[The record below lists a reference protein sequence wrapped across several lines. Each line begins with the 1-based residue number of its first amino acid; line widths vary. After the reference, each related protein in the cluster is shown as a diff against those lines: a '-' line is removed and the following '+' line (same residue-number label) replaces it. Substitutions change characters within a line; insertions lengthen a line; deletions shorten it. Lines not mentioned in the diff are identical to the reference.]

1 MQEQSLDACFEAIRS
16 RLAAGEPAGNVEVL
30 AAACLLSM
38 TAGPRQ
44 AALWEVFT
52 AAALTVLRDGAALNI
67 ADGPVEAVAAFLAS
81 TPFGEIAQLRRM
93 DPHVW
98 GVRLHAVR
106 RDGCWLVLHGRF
118 DSLYFA
124 IGAGTGR
131 HAAAGRSRDPAMAER
146 EMGVA
151 LADIAAGFHATSN
164 GTPPL
169 RFLLANGRPVDQ
181 SIVLARLDRLLG
193 EVEVAPG
200 LGIRQDP
207 GTAFIDPLLLPAI
220 AARPD
225 VAFEPGR
232 TLRAAAM
239 AEGSSV
245 AEALYMPDSGWP
257 EQNLAAR
264 RLRDRLLAASL
275 PVPPD
280 PGELRLFVSLDFE
293 KRVWVEQEEGFLALF
308 QALRPRAPR
317 ITVFLNG
324 MTGMVGAQA
333 PEALATAF
341 PAIAGRER
349 AVMARWQAAMGEG
362 FALHFL
368 NGLDIASKVAAIRS
382 CDGFA
387 APGGTAAF
395 IATLAGLPGI
405 FWSHPELHG
414 HFASQHRI
422 FADARQIGQETIRP
436 APEAEG
442 VHRYDWGG
450 AGNLS
455 YAMAPADFL
464 AEAMAHLGPIL
475 DARAG

>member
-1 MQEQSLDACFEAIRS
+1 MPEQSLDACFEAIRS
-16 RLAAGEPAGNVEVL
+16 RLAAGEVAGNVEVL
-30 AAACLLSM
+30 AAACFLGM
-38 TAGPRQ
+38 VAGPRQ

-52 AAALTVLRDGAALNI
+52 AAALTVLRDEAALTI
-67 ADGPVEAVAAFLAS
+67 GDGPAEAVAAFLAS
-81 TPFGEIAQLRRM
+81 TPFEEVAQLRRM

-106 RDGCWLVLHGRF
+106 RDGRWLVLHGRF

-124 IGAGTGR
+124 TGEGT
-131 HAAAGRSRDPAMAER
+131 APQATVGRSRDPALAAR
-146 EMGVA
+146 EMGAA
-151 LADIAAGFHATSN
+151 LADIASGFHATAG

-193 EVEVAPG
+193 EMAAAPG
-200 LGIRQDP
+200 LAIRQDP
-207 GTAFIDPLLLPAI
+207 RTAFIDPRLLPAI
-220 AARPD
+220 PD
-225 VAFEPGR
+225 VAFEPGG

-264 RLRDRLLAASL
+264 RLRDCLLAAT
-275 PVPPD
+275 PAPAPD
-280 PGELRLFVSLDFE
+280 PEELRLFVSLDFE

-308 QALRPRAPR
+308 RALRPRAR
-317 ITVFLNG
+317 RLAVFLNG
-324 MTGMVGAQA
+324 MTGVVGAQQ
-333 PEALATAF
+333 PEALAAAF
-341 PAIAGRER
+341 PLIAEREA
-349 AVMARWQAAMGEG
+349 AVASRWRAAMGEG
-362 FALHFL
+362 FALHAL
-368 NGLDIASKVAAIRS
+368 NGRDIAGKVAAIRG
-382 CDGFA
+382 CNAFT

-405 FWSHPELHG
+405 FWSHPELHR
-414 HFASQHRI
+414 HFASQHGI
-422 FADARQIGQETIRP
+422 FADALPLPRETVRP
-436 APEAEG
+436 APDAEG

-464 AEAMAHLGPIL
+464 AEALARIEPIL
-475 DARAG
+475 ERKRP